1 MTTELLS
8 VENVTKSF
16 PIKSGLLGRTT
27 TNVAVLDNISLR
39 VFPGETFGIAGESGA
54 GKTVLLKTIGRL
66 LRPTSGKI
74 YFEGT
79 DLTALRGEDLRRT
92 RKQIQMVFQDPVAS
106 LHPRM
111 TIGQTLVEPLNI
123 HNIGSKRERVERV
136 EQLLEFVGLNPAWR
150 TRYPHQFSGG
160 QRQRVGVARALM
172 LQPKLILCDEPVS
185 ALDVSLQAQVL
196 NLFLDLQEQLN
207 LTYIFVAHDLAV
219 MKQLCDRIAIIRS
232 GRIVELA
239 PADRIYECPQ
249 HPYTKRLLS
258 ASPSIEK
265 GLLEDWEALKIDFLS
280 AEAIECPFHEGL
292 CTVEGPQLIEI
303 APGHWVNCFL
313 L

>member
-1 MTTELLS
+1 MSAELLV
-8 VENVTKSF
+8 VENITKAF
-16 PIKSGLLGRTT
+16 PIKSGFLGRRTEK
-27 TNVAVLDNISLR
+27 VPVLDDITLN

-66 LRPTSGKI
+66 LQPTSGKI
-74 YFEGT
+74 LFEGT
-79 DLTALRGEDLRRT
+79 DLNLVRGEELRRL

-111 TIGQTLVEPLNI
+111 TIGQTLAEPLHI
-123 HNIGSKRERVERV
+123 HKIGSKRERAERV
-136 EQLLEFVGLNPAWR
+136 EQLLELVGLNPAWR
-150 TRYPHQFSGG
+150 SRYPHQFSGG

-172 LQPKLILCDEPVS
+172 LEPKLILCDEPVS

-219 MKQLCDRIAIIRS
+219 MRQLCDRIAIIRS

-239 PADRIYECPQ
+239 AADRIYASPQ

-265 GLLEDWEALKIDFLS
+265 GLLDDWEALALDRLPTDPT
-280 AEAIECPFHEGL
+280 ECPFHDRV
-292 CTVEGPQLIEI
+292 CTIEGPKLVEI
-303 APGHWVNCFL
+303 APGHSVNCFL